1 VAERQA
7 TTGDQPRFSSKEL
20 TREQKPANLQYRVSS
35 IRSIGNDQT
44 KRQNQRVNVR

>member
-1 VAERQA
+1 MADRQP
-7 TTGDQPRFSSKEL
+7 TTGDQPRFSAKEL

-35 IRSIGNDQT
+35 IRSIGRDQT